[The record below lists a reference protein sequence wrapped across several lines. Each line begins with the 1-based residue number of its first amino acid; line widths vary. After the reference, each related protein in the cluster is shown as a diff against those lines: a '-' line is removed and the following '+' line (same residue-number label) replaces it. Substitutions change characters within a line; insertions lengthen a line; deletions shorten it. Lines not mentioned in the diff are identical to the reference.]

1 MKKQAGFTLVELVVV
16 IIILGILAATALPR
30 FMNVQTQA
38 HQAAVDGASGGLG
51 SGVAMLRAQW
61 VANGLTGASDDVAG
75 FGDGSV
81 DSNTAGWPTDGGTIG
96 SGNNTITGAADCV
109 NVWENVMQNPPTVT
123 PEPERVEAEKKNDD
137 DEGRTSTAP
146 PNTTS
151 SPLRRCARTGWGCAC
166 AASTTSRSACS

>member
-30 FMNVQTQA
+30 FMNVQTQE

-75 FGDGSV
+75 FGDGSA

-109 NVWENVMQNPPTVT
+109 NVWENVMQNPPTV
-123 PEPERVEAEKKNDD
+123 D
-137 DEGRTSTAP
+137 TAAGSDYLA
-146 PNTTS
+146 T
-151 SPLRRCARTGWGCAC
+151 
-166 AASTTSRSACS
+166 AAGQVCTYAYQVDNSGSRSIAYDASNGSITVTNP

>member
-51 SGVAMLRAQW
+51 SGIAMLRAQW

-75 FGDGSV
+75 FGDGTV
-81 DSNTAGWPTDGGTIG
+81 DSNTAGWPTDGGTLG

-109 NVWENVMQNPPTVT
+109 NVWENVMQNPPTV
-123 PEPERVEAEKKNDD
+123 D
-137 DEGRTSTAP
+137 TAAGSDYRA
-146 PNTTS
+146 T
-151 SPLRRCARTGWGCAC
+151 
-166 AASTTSRSACS
+166 AAGQVCTYAYQVDNSNSRSIAYDASNGSITVTNP